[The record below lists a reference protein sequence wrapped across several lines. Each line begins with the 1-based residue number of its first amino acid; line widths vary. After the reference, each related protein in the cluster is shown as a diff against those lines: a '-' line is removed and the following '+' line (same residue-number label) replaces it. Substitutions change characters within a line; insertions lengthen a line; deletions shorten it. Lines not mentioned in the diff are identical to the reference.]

1 MCDSNPE
8 STSNFL
14 VREGGTSKIDLFLV
28 ALKNNDK
35 FDVAINQSIIH
46 KKNKLEISKTTTQI
60 SMDSIKHT
68 YDSENDAYVVP
79 RELMIETM
87 ENLEEDNK
95 KLKVKLNE
103 SSRQGN
109 DATIQYLGEKTKNL
123 FCEEKVEKL
132 KAENQDL
139 QLRAP
144 YPVEYYDYIIA
155 TLQEEVAELK
165 AKNKINSEE
174 IKKLEGLREIIRT
187 ELGCEPDPTHET
199 ILVAIVELKKKAG
212 LGGRVWGITKQSHAE
227 WMAWKDPDSD
237 SDSDSAFSLNTS
249 DEDPTPLDEV
259 INPSNYKESDA
270 DLWELGGGKWENP
283 NETEDGEIHGF

>member
-1 MCDSNPE
+1 
-8 STSNFL
+8 
-14 VREGGTSKIDLFLV
+14 
-28 ALKNNDK
+28 
-35 FDVAINQSIIH
+35 
-46 KKNKLEISKTTTQI
+46 
-60 SMDSIKHT
+60 MDSIKHT

-87 ENLEEDNK
+87 EKLEAENK
-95 KLKVKLNE
+95 
-103 SSRQGN
+103 
-109 DATIQYLGEKTKNL
+109 
-123 FCEEKVEKL
+123 KL

-144 YPVEYYDYIIA
+144 YPAEYYDYIIA

-174 IKKLEGLREIIRT
+174 IEKLEGLREIIRT

-199 ILVAIVELKKKAG
+199 ILVAIVKLKKKAG
-212 LGGRVWGITKQSHAE
+212 LAGRVWGITKQTHAE

-249 DEDPTPLDEV
+249 DEDPTPCDDAEYDKRQEEIAKKRDETHDGDEYTKEEIEKMMETGEV